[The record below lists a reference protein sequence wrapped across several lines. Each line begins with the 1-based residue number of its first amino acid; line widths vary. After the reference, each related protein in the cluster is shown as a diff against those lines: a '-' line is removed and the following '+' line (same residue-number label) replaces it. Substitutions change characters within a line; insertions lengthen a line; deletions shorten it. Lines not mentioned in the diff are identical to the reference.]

1 MPTFADIQEM
11 KYLEKVI
18 KEAQRLFPSVP
29 LIARELFEDLELPGG
44 YLVPKG
50 TNFTLNIYSLHRD
63 PKIWG
68 SDPEKFDPEHF
79 SPDAIQKRNPYC
91 YVPFSA
97 GARNCIGQKYAMLE
111 LKATLGKILRRFKL
125 APSPYEK
132 DKVELAA
139 ELVLISTTG
148 FHIRIES
155 RQ

>member
-1 MPTFADIQEM
+1 M

-50 TNFTLNIYSLHRD
+50 TNFCLNIYSLHRD
-63 PKIWG
+63 PTIWKN
-68 SDPEKFDPEHF
+68 PEEFNPENF
-79 SPDAIQKRNPYC
+79 SPDAIQKRNPYA

-111 LKATLGKILRRFKL
+111 LKATLGKILRKFKL
-125 APSPYEK
+125 LPSSFEK
-132 DKVELAA
+132 DDIVLAA

-148 FHIRIES
+148 FQIRIES
-155 RQ
+155 RR